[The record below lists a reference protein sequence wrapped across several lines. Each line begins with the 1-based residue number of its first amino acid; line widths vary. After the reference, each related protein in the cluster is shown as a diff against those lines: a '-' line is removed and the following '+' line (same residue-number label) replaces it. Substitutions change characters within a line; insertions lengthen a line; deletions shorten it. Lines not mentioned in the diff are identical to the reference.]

1 MTLLPIG
8 TEPLKL
14 ADGTEISPID
24 GRVIEEEVLIEVP
37 NTLAVQKEIVS
48 ARLRISDL
56 TVPPEQMNTLSVILS
71 YSLQGVANN
80 DIATLLHIDEDW
92 VANIKSSDGY
102 KELQTTII
110 KNIIDSDLSDVRNL
124 FVQHSRGAA
133 DTMLG
138 LLGSKSESTRGS
150 AAKDILDRAGHRP
163 VDVIDHRHTLE
174 GSLVIQYVEPTKDIP
189 TIDITPKKEF

>member
-1 MTLLPIG
+1 MLPLG
-8 TEPLKL
+8 TEPLVL
-14 ADGTEISPID
+14 ADGTTINPID
-24 GRVIEEEVLIEVP
+24 GTVVEEEVLVEVP
-37 NTLAVQKEIVS
+37 TAIDAQREVVS

-56 TVPPEQMNTLSVILS
+56 PVPPEQMNTLSVILS
-71 YSLQGVANN
+71 YSLQGVENA

-92 VANIKSSDGY
+92 VTDIKQSDGY

-133 DTMLG
+133 GVMLG
-138 LLGSKSESTRGS
+138 LLDSKSESTRGS

-174 GSLVIQYVEPTKDIP
+174 GGLVIQYVKPSKEVP
-189 TIDITPKKEF
+189 TIDITPEKEF

>member
-1 MTLLPIG
+1 MLPIG
-8 TEPLKL
+8 TEPLIL
-14 ADGTEISPID
+14 ADGTRVNPINGTVVED
-24 GRVIEEEVLIEVP
+24 DFLVEVP
-37 NTLAVQKEIVS
+37 TTVDAQREVVS

-56 TVPPEQMNTLSVILS
+56 PVPPDQMNTLSVILS

-80 DIATLLHIDEDW
+80 DIATLLHIEEDW

>member
-1 MTLLPIG
+1 MLPIG
-8 TEPLKL
+8 TEPLVL
-14 ADGTEISPID
+14 ADGTRVNPINGTVVED
-24 GRVIEEEVLIEVP
+24 DFLVEVP
-37 NTLAVQKEIVS
+37 TTVDAQREVVS

-56 TVPPEQMNTLSVILS
+56 PVPPDQMNTLSVILS

-80 DIATLLHIDEDW
+80 DIATLLHIEEDW

-110 KNIIDSDLSDVRNL
+110 KNIIESDLSDVRNL
-124 FVQHSRGAA
+124 FVEHSRGAA
-133 DTMLG
+133 DIMLG
-138 LLGSKSESTRGS
+138 LLDSKSESTRGS

>member
-1 MTLLPIG
+1 MLPQG
-8 TEPLKL
+8 TEPLIL
-14 ADGTEISPID
+14 ADGTKVNPINGTVVED
-24 GRVIEEEVLIEVP
+24 DFLVEVP
-37 NTLAVQKEIVS
+37 TAVDAQREIVS

-92 VANIKSSDGY
+92 VANIKASDGY

-110 KNIIDSDLSDVRNL
+110 KNIIESDLSDVRNL
-124 FVQHSRGAA
+124 FVEHSRGAA
-133 DTMLG
+133 DIMLG

>member
-1 MTLLPIG
+1 MLPIG
-8 TEPLKL
+8 TEPLIL
-14 ADGTEISPID
+14 ADGTRVNPID
-24 GRVIEEEVLIEVP
+24 GTVVEDDFLVEVP
-37 NTLAVQKEIVS
+37 TAVDAQREIVS

-92 VANIKSSDGY
+92 VANIKASDGY

-110 KNIIDSDLSDVRNL
+110 KNIIESDLSDVRNL
-124 FVQHSRGAA
+124 FVEHSRGAA
-133 DTMLG
+133 DIMLG
-138 LLGSKSESTRGS
+138 LLDSKSESTRGS